1 MRKLRISY
9 LEIDIERR
17 VKRWLSRQGRLKL
30 LVVFE
35 NEDEGEDGKVVRNTC
50 VFIHIPI
57 PMYLESIMIELQVH
71 DENRIC
77 PAGLLSVFLSH
88 SANPMGIVLIPDP
101 IMYHQ
106 LPLILQ
112 GSAYHQWNDQSSYHE
127 SHGW

>member
-1 MRKLRISY
+1 MRM
-9 LEIDIERR
+9 R
-17 VKRWLSRQGRLKL
+17 VRM
-30 LVVFE
+30 E
-35 NEDEGEDGKVVRNTC
+35 
-50 VFIHIPI
+50 
-57 PMYLESIMIELQVH
+57 
-71 DENRIC
+71 RIC

-127 SHGW
+127 SHGCTTCLCIQEIPILPILLRDNLVGSAFRMFSLSRAQPNHV